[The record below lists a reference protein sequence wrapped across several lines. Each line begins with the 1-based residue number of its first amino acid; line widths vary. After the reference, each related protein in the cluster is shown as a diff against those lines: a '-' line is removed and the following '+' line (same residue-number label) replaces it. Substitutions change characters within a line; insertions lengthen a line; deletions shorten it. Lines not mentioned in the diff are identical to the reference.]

1 MDILLSIRN
10 KAEASTQEVPCA
22 IGNGLVIGRGAEQGV
37 LLDGPDLSRE
47 HLVLT
52 TDGTHVYVTDLSING
67 TWLNGTRLKRSVKN
81 RVRAEDL
88 IEVPGYAL
96 SFKPAEQPEKVA
108 ESAIAQMP
116 APALEPRP
124 VFVPPAEPVEPPGLL
139 DPVFRALGSFTFG
152 EKFFALVG
160 LAGLALLYVYMAG

>member
-1 MDILLSIRN
+1 MDILLSIRS
-10 KAEASTQEVPCA
+10 KTGASTQEVPCS

-67 TWLNGTRLKRSVKN
+67 TWLNGTRLKRSVKS

-88 IEVPGYAL
+88 IEVPEYAL
-96 SFKPAEQPEKVA
+96 SFKPAEQPEKAA
-108 ESAIAQMP
+108 ESAIAQVP
-116 APALEPRP
+116 ASAAEPRP
-124 VFVPPAEPVEPPGLL
+124 VVVPQAEPVKPAGLL
-139 DPVFRALGSFTFG
+139 DPVFHILGSFTFG
-152 EKFFALVG
+152 EKFFALVSV
-160 LAGLALLYVYMAG
+160 AGLALLYVYMAG